1 MTVKFSLDLKK
12 KIKPCTNKI
21 CKACGLYLHQLPAY
35 EKVETSHI
43 FWVGLSAVLFE
54 EGIEPLPLSP
64 LTKSGSLIESIEE
77 PLRREI
83 QFYKTNIVKCV
94 PLNTELGKIRYPHE
108 HEMEKCFP
116 NFEYEMEVLTPKVV
130 FLLGKQTAS
139 FVMKK
144 FGFRDLSLPENFKYK
159 AYKKNSVF
167 FIPIH
172 HPSYILVY
180 KRKELTTYT
189 KSIQSLCKKL
199 VQIDRVARSV

>member
-1 MTVKFSLDLKK
+1 MTVKSSLDLKK

-21 CKACGLYLHQLPAY
+21 CKACGLYLHQQPAY
-35 EKVETSHI
+35 EKAETSHI

-54 EGIEPLPLSP
+54 EGIVPQPLSP
-64 LTKSGSLIESIEE
+64 LTPSGSLIDSIED
-77 PLRREI
+77 PLKQVI

-94 PLNTELGKIRYPHE
+94 PLNKEKGKIRYPFE

-116 NFEYEMEVLTPKVV
+116 NFEYEMEVLTPTVV

-144 FGFRDLSLPENFKYK
+144 FGVRNISFPDNFKYSSF
-159 AYKKNSVF
+159 YINGIH

-180 KRKELTTYT
+180 KRKQMNAYV
-189 KSIQSLCKKL
+189 KNIQSLCKKL
-199 VQIDRVARSV
+199 VEENRPAEAI

>member
-1 MTVKFSLDLKK
+1 MTVKSSLDLKR
-12 KIKPCTNKI
+12 KIKPCINKI
-21 CKACGLYLHQLPAY
+21 CKSCGLYLHQQPAY
-35 EKVETSHI
+35 EKAETSHV

-54 EGIEPLPLSP
+54 EGIVPQPLSS
-64 LTKSGSLIESIEE
+64 LTPSGSLIDSIEN
-77 PLRREI
+77 PLKQDI

-94 PLNTELGKIRYPHE
+94 PLNTEKGKIRYPFE

-144 FGFRDLSLPENFKYK
+144 LSIRDISLPENFKYSSF
-159 AYKKNSVF
+159 NF
-167 FIPIH
+167 NGIHFIPIH

-180 KRKELTTYT
+180 KRKHMNSYI
-189 KSIQSLCKKL
+189 KNIQSLCKKL
-199 VQIDRVARSV
+199 VDKNRAALAG